1 MKKIEKQLK
10 KEIREINVD
19 DAVLDDIKNACNMP
33 KPKNKAFRLCK
44 ILVPALSAFAVVLTL
59 CLTLTNRDNV
69 SLKSYLLMAFGGVTM
84 ASAEMSGEEEGSPAF
99 EIVLSDGEKVES
111 VKSLNERGAVVL
123 AGQSIDENLDGTIT
137 NLVLEAN
144 DINYLNNITVIG
156 FDGNMALQE
165 RISTT
170 LQNIVNTNNIACDV
184 NVRFNENKVDNVNEN
199 HYILAEYAQAKNG
212 GDIADYVG
220 KGIDELLK
228 ILFDY
233 NEESLNNIQ
242 AHIERYIEFVNEQT
256 STITGLYNEIA
267 DATTT
272 FLERVD
278 DLIDSY
284 EQGSDL
290 AELQY
295 DALVEQLTIFVNQF
309 STYFGDISTGQMDE
323 YLQQDKIENFYNHF
337 QSGYNNIVSQ
347 LEEAE
352 KSAQNKIDIFKEDFN
367 VNNFAMVA

>member
-1 MKKIEKQLK
+1 MKKIEKELK

-19 DAVLDDIKNACNMP
+19 ESILDDIKNTCNLP

-44 ILVPALSAFAVVLTL
+44 ILVPALSAVAVVLTL

-69 SLKSYLLMAFGGVTM
+69 SLKSYLLMAFGGATL
-84 ASAEMSGEEEGSPAF
+84 ASAEMSGEQESPAF

-111 VKSLNERGAVVL
+111 VKCLNERGAVVL
-123 AGQSIDENLDGTIT
+123 AGQNIDENLDGTIT

-144 DINYLNNITVIG
+144 DINYLNNITVVG

-170 LQNIVNTNNIACDV
+170 LQHIVDSNDIACEYS
-184 NVRFNENKVDNVNEN
+184 VRFNENKVDNINAN
-199 HYILAEYAQAKNG
+199 HYILAEYAQERNG
-212 GDIADYVG
+212 GEIADYIG
-220 KGIDELLK
+220 KNIDELLRL
-228 ILFDY
+228 LFNYD
-233 NEESLNNIQ
+233 EEALSRIEE
-242 AHIERYIEFVNEQT
+242 HIEKYIGFVEEQT
-256 STITGLYNEIA
+256 STITSLYNDIA

-272 FLERVD
+272 FLGRVD

-284 EQGSDL
+284 KQGSDL

-309 STYFGDISTGQMDE
+309 STYFGDISTGQMNE